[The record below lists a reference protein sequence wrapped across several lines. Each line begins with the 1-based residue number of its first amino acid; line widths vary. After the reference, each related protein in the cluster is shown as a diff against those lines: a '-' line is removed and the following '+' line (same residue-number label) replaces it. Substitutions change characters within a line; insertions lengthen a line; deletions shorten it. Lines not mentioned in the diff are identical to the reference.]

1 MSNQSSTASGGA
13 RATSPYEPPA
23 VQAPKGGGAVRGL
36 GEKFGANAV
45 TGTASMSLP
54 LAISRGRSGFQPTL
68 SLSYDSGAGNGP
80 FGFGWSL
87 STPSITRRTDRG
99 IPRYGSNDATDVFIL
114 SGAEDLVP
122 VLDAHGS
129 PAADDASV
137 PGVRIFGYRPR
148 VEGLFARIER
158 WVTLTTGEQHWRS
171 ITRDNVTTLYGL
183 SELSRIQAAGI
194 GGGPARVFSWL
205 ISESYDDKGNWIVYD
220 HVREDASGVDPG
232 IASEQRRERGA
243 QRYLQRIRYGNRVPR
258 GRAGVDSDPA
268 TARWMFEVVLDYG
281 EAYVEDVAPDAA
293 HPVDQQLGR
302 VRAGVR
308 RTSAWPLRPDPF
320 STCRS
325 GFEVRTHRR
334 CHGVLM
340 FHHFDQLG
348 PEACLVRSQQFGY
361 DDFDYDQDFSADSE
375 RAHPGSTR
383 YGSFLCSVTQSGHV
397 RDETAAVQV
406 TNGVAQVTYR
416 TKSLPPLRLRYS
428 RPAIDTS
435 VRTLAATDA
444 ANLPVGVDGSG
455 YRLADLDGDGVA
467 GVLSEWDG
475 ALFYKRNLGGGHFG
489 DLQEVPTAPSRAALG
504 GGTQLLDLSGNGRL
518 DVVALG
524 EPLPGFYER
533 TTAAGWEPFQAL
545 AHRPVIDWDDANLR
559 FVDLDGDGLAD
570 VLTTQD
576 DRFTWWPSLGDRGFG
591 ESASVLAP
599 ADDAAGPRLVLDDGT
614 QSIYLADM
622 SGDGLSDLVRIRN
635 AEVSYWPSL
644 GYGRFGARAQLDFV
658 PMFDTAD
665 DFDQGRIR
673 VADVDGTGPA
683 DIIYLGRD
691 HPRVYF
697 NQSGN
702 GLSPA
707 RGLPSSVPGDDVIAV
722 TTADLLGTGTTCVV
736 WSSPLPG
743 ELAPLHYLDLLGG
756 RKPNLLIGT
765 DSSMGART
773 DVSYVSSTIGYLAD
787 KNAGR
792 PWVTRLAFP
801 VSVVDHVI
809 VTDAVSDT
817 RLTTSYRYRHGY
829 FDEVE
834 REFRGFALVDQVDAE
849 VFAPGSP
856 GEVDASPLLTRS
868 WFHTGTYLDRD
879 HISDFFASHPGPD
892 RYYREPATTAG
903 EAAAQLLADT
913 VMPAG
918 LDVEE
923 EREACRALKGS
934 LLRQEVYALDG
945 GPAQDRPFLITEQ
958 NFTIAVLQRR
968 QGNRHAVFLS
978 HPREKLTQ
986 HHDRTRVP
994 VVAGHIVPP
1003 DIAPTAAVWR
1013 DDPRV
1018 EHSLTLRTDDYG
1030 NVLQAAQVCYPRRFI
1045 DDRLPGEQDRAEQAR
1060 LLMTATVSTFT
1071 NAVDTLTD
1079 HRSPLPSRTE
1089 RFEVIGSPMPPA
1101 GGRLQLADAQLLLMS
1116 AADLGVEAE
1125 PTPGVLQKRLLSA
1138 TRTVYR
1144 RNDLTAGSDVD
1155 VLESM
1160 ALPYQDYKLA
1170 FTDGLRAA
1178 VFGARVSDGDLT
1190 TGGYVRLPGETGWW
1204 SPSNRVFYSP
1214 LAADSAAAELGFA
1227 RAHFFLPRRF
1237 RTPFHTATSATDTFV
1252 SYDDNDLLI
1261 VQTRDPLDNVVTV
1274 GERDAAGVRTADGL
1288 EYRVLAP
1295 WLVTD
1300 INRNRTAV
1308 AFDALGM
1315 VAGNAV
1321 MGKALPDAQE
1331 GDSLVGF
1338 DADLSS
1344 SQIAAHLANPVS
1356 GAPALLGLATSRI
1369 VYDID
1374 AFARTGTEP
1383 SVVHTMR
1390 RETRAGGPAPVGDP
1404 RIQLEFVYCD
1414 GFGREVQT
1422 KKRAERGPVGGAADV
1437 EPRWVGS
1444 GWKVFDSKARPVRQY
1459 EPFFS
1464 ATHGFDRDAAV
1475 GVTSIRC
1482 YDAIGRVVATIKPD
1496 RSWEKTVFSPWHQ
1509 ETWDVN
1515 DTVLITDPATDPD
1528 VGSHVA
1534 HLAREDFS
1542 PTWYAARATGA
1553 LGPGEQRAARRAAVH
1568 AGTPTVV
1575 HTDCLGRTVVTV
1587 ANNRQAYDNVPVPA
1601 PVSEVHVDRVRL
1613 DVDGNQLAVVD
1624 ALHRTVATH
1633 TFDLLGCRIRQVSM
1647 EAGTRWVL
1655 DDVLGQPLY
1664 RWDSAG
1670 RRYRSAY
1677 DALRRPI
1684 GSFVLAPAALAE
1696 LMVGRVT
1703 HGDADPHGDTTNSRG
1718 KVVAVRDQAGLV
1730 TTDLY
1735 DFAGN
1740 LVRSSRRLATSFDVT
1755 LDWSVEQPL
1764 EATSYVTVVTSDAL
1778 NRPVRKQLPDGTVI
1792 AFAYNEADLLESLSA
1807 NLRGEEVG
1815 GVPGWTTFVSGISYD
1830 AKGQRLDVDLGNRA
1844 RTSRT
1849 YDPLTFRLT
1858 NLITQ
1863 RDVQAFPGDDPQPG
1877 WPGRSVQRIS
1887 YAYDAVGNVL
1897 GIHDEA
1903 QQAVFFRNRRV
1914 DASNDFTYDSTYRLI
1929 EALGREHLGQVGGTP
1944 VPHSYNDAP
1953 RVGVDWSANDGNA
1966 MGTYQ
1971 ERYVYDAAGNLK
1983 TMSHKG
1989 SDPVTP
1995 GWTRTFEHLETSQ
2008 IDATAR
2014 SNRLSTSTVGAT
2026 TETFSTDGDGYDV
2039 LGNMVRMPQLQ
2050 ELRWDINGHLQMTR
2064 RQAVGPGDTS
2074 GVQHGG
2080 EVTWFSYDADGNRVR
2095 KVTVG
2100 ANGAIVDVRVYIG
2113 DYELYT
2119 RTGGVTRESVHVME
2133 GPRRVAIVET
2143 RTAGA
2148 EPGVPERLVRYQICD
2163 HVDSSILEL
2172 DDRARIV
2179 SYEEY
2184 APFGSTTYQAVASQ
2198 TQVPKRYRRGGRE
2211 RDDETGLTYHSARY
2225 CAPWLGRWIS
2235 CDPAGLVDGPNL
2247 YRYVRNNPLTYA
2259 DPQGTD
2265 PPTDPKPLTIGP
2277 LEVGNLRGKASLYG
2291 NLSLTLNDIWSSERS
2306 IEVQS
2311 LSAGGNVLLHSD
2323 LRLPNFGL
2331 SGSGSYRLDLAGL
2344 RISHEFATAEID
2356 GRATV
2361 SAGPFRVG
2369 LDISAYGSTVLPAR
2383 IRLSDAA
2390 SQLTGSLSQ
2399 FHGWV
2404 GIRGHVE
2411 VGNFAIAGFSA
2422 SGDVGPGAQG
2432 TLQVRGTV
2440 GIPSLTGGPATPFGH
2455 LTGTATF
2462 NGASYNASGSFRAGL
2477 FPIPAYTL
2485 GSWSVS
2491 SEHGFSATGHY
2502 VGPQFGPIGLNV
2514 GINPTAGVTEGPPNR
2529 QSSTA
2534 PHTGGAGGGIYMFEP
2549 GPSIGYTYFHY
2560 SATGTTLFNVGVSP
2574 TSSAVPHYS
2583 GGVSQPLGGPSTG
2596 PYVGFQL
2603 RTNF

>member
-1 MSNQSSTASGGA
+1 MSSQTSTADGSG
-13 RATSPYEPPA
+13 RAASPYEPPS

-36 GEKFGANAV
+36 GEKFSANAV

-68 SLSYDSGAGNGP
+68 SLSYDSAAGNGP

-99 IPRYGSNDATDVFIL
+99 IPRYAPNDATDVFIL

-122 VLDAHGS
+122 VLDVHGA
-129 PAADDASV
+129 PTADGASV
-137 PGVRIFGYRPR
+137 PGVRIHGYRPR

-158 WVTLTTGEQHWRS
+158 WVTLATGDEHWRS

-183 SELSRIQAAGI
+183 AQVSRIQADGI
-194 GGGPARVFSWL
+194 SGGPPRVFSWL

-220 HVREDASGVDPG
+220 HVAEDACGVDAG
-232 IASEQRRERGA
+232 VASEQRRERGA

-258 GRAGVDSDPA
+258 SVGSDPA
-268 TARWMFEVVLDYG
+268 AAGWMFEVVLDYDEG
-281 EAYVEDVAPDAA
+281 YLQNLAPDAA
-293 HPVDQQLGR
+293 HPVDQQLAR
-302 VRAGVR
+302 VHAGVR
-308 RTSAWPLRPDPF
+308 RTTAWSLRPDPF

-334 CHGVLM
+334 CHRFLM
-340 FHHFDQLG
+340 FHRFDELG
-348 PEACLVRSQQFGY
+348 AEACLVRSQQLGY
-361 DDFDYDQDFSADSE
+361 DDFDYAQAFSADRE

-383 YGSFLCSVTQSGHV
+383 YGSFLCSVTQAGHV
-397 RDETAAVQV
+397 RDETAPVQDL
-406 TNGVAQVTYR
+406 NGVPQVTYR
-416 TKSLPPLRLRYS
+416 TRSLPPLRLSYS
-428 RPAIDTS
+428 RPDLDTS
-435 VRTLAATDA
+435 LRTLDATDA
-444 ANLPVGVDGSG
+444 ANLPAGVDGST
-455 YRLADLDGDGVA
+455 YRLVDLDGEGVA
-467 GVLSEWDG
+467 GVLSVLDNG
-475 ALFYKRNLGGGHFG
+475 LFYKANLGGGHFG
-489 DLQEVPTAPSRAALG
+489 DLQQVPTAPARAALG
-504 GGTQLLDLSGNGRL
+504 GGNQLLDLSGNGRL

-533 TTAAGWEPFQAL
+533 TAAAGWEPFHAL
-545 AHRPVIDWDDANLR
+545 AHRPVVDWDDANLR

-591 ESASVLAP
+591 ESASVPAP
-599 ADDAAGPRLVLDDGT
+599 VDDAAGPRLVLDDGIR
-614 QSIYLADM
+614 SIYLADM

-635 AEVSYWPSL
+635 GEVSYWPNL
-644 GYGRFGARAQLDFV
+644 GYGRFGARAQLDSV
-658 PMFDTAD
+658 PMFDSTD
-665 DFDQGRIR
+665 DFDQRRIR
-673 VADVDGTGPA
+673 LTDVDGTGPA

-707 RGLPSSVPGDDVIAV
+707 RELPSAVPGDDVTAV
-722 TTADLLGTGTTCVV
+722 TTADLLGTGTTCLV

-743 ELAPLHYLDLLGG
+743 EPAPLHYLDVLGG
-756 RKPNLLIGT
+756 RKPNLLIST
-765 DSSMGART
+765 DNSMGART
-773 DVSYVSSTIGYLAD
+773 DVAYASSTIGYLAD

-792 PWVTRLAFP
+792 PWVTRLSFP
-801 VSVVDHVI
+801 VCVVDRVI

-829 FDEVE
+829 FDELE

-849 VFAPGSP
+849 VLAPGRP

-868 WFHTGTYLDRD
+868 WFHTGAYLDRN

-892 RYYREPATTAG
+892 GYYREPAAPAG
-903 EAAAQLLADT
+903 ETAAQLLADT
-913 VMPAG
+913 VMPAS
-918 LDVEE
+918 LDLEE

-934 LLRQEVYALDG
+934 LLRQEVYALDA
-945 GPAQDRPFLITEQ
+945 GPAQDRPFLVTEQ
-958 NFTIAVLQRR
+958 NFGLTVLQRR
-968 QGNRHAVFLS
+968 HGNRHAVFLS
-978 HPREKLTQ
+978 HPRERLTQ
-986 HHDRTRVP
+986 HHDRVRVP
-994 VVAGHIVPP
+994 VVGGHIVPD
-1003 DIAPTAAVWR
+1003 DIAPVDAVWR
-1013 DDPRV
+1013 DDPRA
-1018 EHSLTLRTDDYG
+1018 EHVLTLLTDDYG
-1030 NVLQAAQVCYPRRFI
+1030 NVLQEMHIFYPRRYI
-1045 DDRLPGEQDRAEQAR
+1045 DGRLPAEEDRAEQAR
-1060 LLMTATVSTFT
+1060 LRITATVSNFT

-1079 HRSPLPSRTE
+1079 HRTPLPSRTE
-1089 RFEVIGSPMPPA
+1089 RFEVTGATAPA
-1101 GGRLQLADAQLLLMS
+1101 GGRLQLADAQLLLTS
-1116 AADLGVEAE
+1116 AAELDVEAE
-1125 PTPGVLQKRLLSA
+1125 SMPGVLQKRLRDA

-1144 RNDLTAGSDVD
+1144 RNDLTAASDVD

-1160 ALPYQDYKLA
+1160 ALPFQDYRLA
-1170 FTDGLRAA
+1170 LTEGLRTS
-1178 VFGARVSDGDLT
+1178 VFGARLTDGDLAA
-1190 TGGYVRLPGETGWW
+1190 GGYVRLPGGTGWW
-1204 SPSNRVFYSP
+1204 TPSNRVFYSP
-1214 LAADSAAAELGFA
+1214 SAADSAAAELGFA

-1237 RTPFHTATSATDTFV
+1237 RTPFHTATVSTDSVVT
-1252 SYDDNDLLI
+1252 YDDNDLLI
-1261 VQTRDPLDNVVTV
+1261 TQTRDPLENVVTV
-1274 GERDAAGVRTADGL
+1274 GERDLAGVRTADGL
-1288 EYRVLAP
+1288 DYRVLAP
-1295 WLVTD
+1295 RLVTD

-1338 DADLSS
+1338 EADLSP
-1344 SQIAAHLANPVS
+1344 SQVAAHLADPVAA
-1356 GAPALLGLATSRI
+1356 APALLGSATSRI

-1390 RETRAGGPAPVGDP
+1390 RETRPGDPAPAGAP
-1404 RIQLEFVYCD
+1404 RVQLEFVYCD

-1437 EPRWVGS
+1437 EPRWVAS

-1496 RSWEKTVFSPWHQ
+1496 RSWEKSVFSPWHQ

-1515 DTVLITDPATDPD
+1515 DTVLIPDPAADPD

-1534 HLAREDFS
+1534 HLVQGDFS

-1553 LGPGEQRAARRAAVH
+1553 MGPGQQRAARRAAVH

-1575 HTDCLGRTVVTV
+1575 HSDSLGRTVATVT
-1587 ANNRQAYDNVPVPA
+1587 NNRHAYDNA
-1601 PVSEVHVDRVRL
+1601 PISAVVSEVQVDRVRL
-1613 DVDGNQLAVVD
+1613 DIDGNQFAVVD
-1624 ALHRTVATH
+1624 ALHRTVANH
-1633 TFDLLGCRIRQVSM
+1633 TFDLVGRRIRQVSM

-1677 DALRRPI
+1677 DALRRPT
-1684 GSFVLAPAALAE
+1684 GSFMLPAGAGTE

-1703 HGDADPHGDTTNSRG
+1703 HGEADPHGDTTNSRG

-1735 DFAGN
+1735 DFTGN
-1740 LVRSSRRLATSFDVT
+1740 LVRSSRRIAASFDTT

-1764 EATSYVTVVTSDAL
+1764 EGTSYVTTVASDAL

-1807 NLRGEEVG
+1807 NLRGETAG
-1815 GVPGWTTFVSGISYD
+1815 GVPVWTTFVSGISYD
-1830 AKGQRLDVDLGNRA
+1830 AKGQRLEVDLGNGA

-1849 YDPLTFRLT
+1849 YDPLTSRLA
-1858 NLITQ
+1858 NLTTT
-1863 RDVQAFPGDDPQPG
+1863 RDVHAFPGDDAQPG
-1877 WPGRSVQRIS
+1877 WPGRSVQRLR

-1914 DASNDFTYDSTYRLI
+1914 DASNDFTYDATYRLI
-1929 EALGREHLGQVGGTP
+1929 EAIGREHLGQVGGTP

-1953 RVGVDWSANDGNA
+1953 RVGVDWAANDGNA

-1983 TMSHKG
+1983 AMSHRG
-1989 SDPVTP
+1989 SDPVAP
-1995 GWTRTFEHLETSQ
+1995 GWTRTFEHVEGSQ
-2008 IDATAR
+2008 IDVAQH
-2014 SNRLSTSTVGAT
+2014 SNRLTTSTVGTA
-2026 TETFSTDGDGYDV
+2026 TETFSTGGDGYDP
-2039 LGNMVRMPQLQ
+2039 LGNMLRMPQLR
-2050 ELRWDINGHLQMTR
+2050 ELRWDINGHLQMSR
-2064 RQAVGPGDTS
+2064 RQAVGPDDSAGS
-2074 GVQHGG
+2074 QHGG
-2080 EVTWFSYDADGNRVR
+2080 EATWFSYDADGNRVR

-2100 ANGAIVDVRVYIG
+2100 ANGAVIDVRVYIG

-2163 HVDSSILEL
+2163 HVDSSTLEL

-2198 TQVPKRYRRGGRE
+2198 TQAPKRFRRGGRE

-2247 YRYVRNNPLTYA
+2247 YRYVRNNPLTYT

-2265 PPTDPKPLTIGP
+2265 PPADPKPLTLGP
-2277 LEVGNLRGKASLYG
+2277 LEIGNLRGSASLTG
-2291 NLSLTLNDIWSSERS
+2291 NLNVTLNDIWSSERS
-2306 IEVQS
+2306 IEVNS
-2311 LSAGGNVLLHSD
+2311 LSAGGHVLLHSD
-2323 LRLPNFGL
+2323 LRLPSLGL

-2383 IRLSDAA
+2383 IRLGDAA

-2404 GIRGHVE
+2404 GIHGHVE

-2440 GIPSLTGGPATPFGH
+2440 GIPSLSGGPVTPFGH
-2455 LTGTATF
+2455 LSGTATF
-2462 NGASYNASGSFRAGL
+2462 NGASYNASGSFHAGL

-2502 VGPQFGPIGLNV
+2502 VGPQFGPNGLNV

-2534 PHTGGAGGGIYMFEP
+2534 PHTGGAGGALYMSEP

-2560 SATGTTLFNVGVSP
+2560 SPTGTTLFNVGVSP
-2574 TSSAVPHYS
+2574 TSSAVPYYS